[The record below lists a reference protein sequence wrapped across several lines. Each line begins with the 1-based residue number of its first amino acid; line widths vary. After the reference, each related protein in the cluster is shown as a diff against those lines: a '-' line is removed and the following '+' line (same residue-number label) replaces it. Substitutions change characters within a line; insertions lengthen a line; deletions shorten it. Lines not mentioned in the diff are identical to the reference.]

1 MFCYDKAMV
10 NLPEGE
16 DLKKKNLSVI
26 VFTIYINVNL
36 LIWYVSTFSSLS
48 KDQIPSKPEITHSNI
63 NLLWHSLL
71 KRV

>member
-1 MFCYDKAMV
+1 MV

-63 NLLWHSLL
+63 NLL
-71 KRV
+71 